1 MCVCVCVCV
10 CVCACVHVCVCVCVC
25 VKRILRAGG
34 CPAVVA
40 QWRNTGGSSQKC
52 PGFDSRRLSPFSLS
66 FFFCLITSKF
76 IYFQREARCSEQI
89 YNRITVCLEVWY
101 APSDNFPLNHQVT
114 CRELLDII
122 KCPLVQIWESGTCY
136 IHSLVGMS
144 TCCNGRN
151 VITQHTQIHK
161 HMHAH
166 TQTHT
171 RMHTHIHMHACTY
184 VLHKWYSM
192 PQSHT
197 WQPFSM
203 CRQNSVRAV
212 GCPAVVAQWQRC
224 PGFNSRRL
232 PAFLLS
238 SIFAS

>member
-10 CVCACVHVCVCVCVC
+10 CE
-25 VKRILRAGG
+25 KDFEGWWLSG
-34 CPAVVA
+34 CCGSVA
-40 QWRNTGGSSQKC
+40 KHWRLKPEVSWVRPSAT
-52 PGFDSRRLSPFSLS
+52 FA
-66 FFFCLITSKF
+66 FFTFLYFYLITSKF
-76 IYFQREARCSEQI
+76 IYFQHEARCSEQI
-89 YNRITVCLEVWY
+89 YNKITVCLEVWY

-171 RMHTHIHMHACTY
+171 HTCTHTYTCMHAHMYCTSGTQCLSRTPGSHSVCTVRTLLGLLVVQLLWLSGRG
-184 VLHKWYSM
+184 VLGS
-192 PQSHT
+192 T
-197 WQPFSM
+197 
-203 CRQNSVRAV
+203 
-212 GCPAVVAQWQRC
+212 
-224 PGFNSRRL
+224 PGNFRL
-232 PAFLLS
+232 FYFPLFLPHN
-238 SIFAS
+238 I